1 MQLDGQ
7 QAQIDRQTLRRST
20 ILVAYCRTAYV
31 CTQYIMSPLR
41 DLSSYVVMRTILDKE
56 KSGTCF
62 PAAPGY
68 QGSRDSIMIM
78 IVFTVD

>member
-41 DLSSYVVMRTILDKE
+41 DLSSYVVDE
-56 KSGTCF
+56 NNSGQREERDMF
-62 PAAPGY
+62 PGSTRLSRFPG
-68 QGSRDSIMIM
+68 
-78 IVFTVD
+78 